1 MVTSCSPPGGEPA
14 SESDTRD
21 QGATIVEYGV
31 TVSVIAFVAMVGV
44 RLFSSRLSDLIS
56 SLMSW

>member
-14 SESDTRD
+14 SERKTRD